1 MIKYN
6 SQNSLLTVE
15 GVDAGHPSR
24 RGSLCDDFSK
34 HGTSHGEGD
43 THARPAV
50 GTHARKLREEIT
62 QIREHV
68 ITSRLDLRE
77 QRAEMRQQHGLVR
90 VLEAQFLRCLQHSE
104 AVNDQDAMGRLHA
117 ELCAALEQLGPM
129 EGDYDEKED
138 GLDTLEFDLEAKER
152 RFYRQYA
159 QSDANGSLE
168 SPSTQRSSISISPQ
182 EVEASLA
189 GRPDFLSPQYQYY
202 SRVGDAKIVRERLME
217 LEAQRDHFLEI
228 ERDRDALSIPLYQ
241 ENIDFLA
248 NYDCAYAEHV
258 EELEKIDNDIY
269 KLGLQAGFFKPND
282 VAFTA
287 ATPAP
292 AIEEFS
298 DSSAEKRPRSPF
310 TDPEQTRRSSSPTP
324 ESPRRKSEADVQK
337 MPKDQQSSRERIN
350 QWILERLKNTRLEK
364 ARHRAILNDPKLPPK
379 VWWSLVLEFWQ
390 QDRAAIPTASSSR
403 HASGAPTSERPQ
415 ALRGSLDLTSDN
427 VPNVA
432 PATTT
437 ETYGGANQRYAPI
450 SPVPVARDHASE
462 IFDQLSYLDLAAQ
475 CSSTTKKPREKW
487 DSILGC

>member
-6 SQNSLLTVE
+6 SQDSRLNVE
-15 GVDAGHPSR
+15 GVDAGRPSR
-24 RGSLCDDFSK
+24 HESLYDDFSE
-34 HGTSHGEGD
+34 HGTSHREGD
-43 THARPAV
+43 TLALRAA

-90 VLEAQFLRCLQHSE
+90 VLERQFLRCLQHGE
-104 AVNDQDAMGRLHA
+104 AVNDHDAMGRLHT
-117 ELCAALEQLGPM
+117 ELCAALDQLGPM
-129 EGDYDEKED
+129 EEDYDEKED
-138 GLDTLEFDLEAKER
+138 KLDTLEFDLEAKER

-159 QSDANGSLE
+159 QSDASGSLE
-168 SPSTQRSSISISPQ
+168 SPSTQRSSISMPPQ
-182 EVEASLA
+182 EVEVSLA
-189 GRPDFLSPQYQYY
+189 HRPDFLSPQYQYY

-248 NYDCAYAEHV
+248 NYDSAYAEHV

-269 KLGLQAGFFKPND
+269 NLGLQAGFFKPND
-282 VAFTA
+282 VTFTA

-292 AIEEFS
+292 AIEDFS
-298 DSSAEKRPRSPF
+298 DFSAERQPRSPF

-364 ARHRAILNDPKLPPK
+364 ARHRAILNDPELAPE

-390 QDRAAIPTASSSR
+390 QDRAAISSAISSR
-403 HASGAPTSERPQ
+403 NASGAPTSERPQ
-415 ALRGSLDLTSDN
+415 ALQGSMDLASDN

-432 PATTT
+432 PATP
-437 ETYGGANQRYAPI
+437 EEAYAGANQRYAPI
-450 SPVPVARDHASE
+450 SPLPFARDHAGE

-475 CSSTTKKPREKW
+475 CSSTTKKAREKW
-487 DSILGC
+487 DFILGC